1 MEMNICAIKNWN
13 ISPMFRAICI
23 VVGIAIG
30 WSGLYFEWLPP
41 VSRAIM
47 FMVGFLLMIVGGIA
61 SRAGLLGIKPF
72 EKSAWRRA
80 KETYKE
86 RGDE

>member
-1 MEMNICAIKNWN
+1 MKICVVKNGN

-30 WSGLYFEWLPP
+30 WSGLFFEWLPP
-41 VSRAIM
+41 VLRAAM
-47 FMVGFLLMIVGGIA
+47 FMVGFFFMIVGGIA

-86 RGDE
+86 RCDE